1 MPYTVF
7 FRDEK
12 RIVIA
17 DNFIGQQPTA
27 HQDFLRAMT
36 DALAASGTI
45 NDPRATKNSNGDW
58 SVLVT
63 DTNED
68 VYIYVL
74 FTSHFEAEAKNET
87 EVKRP
92 STNRELV
99 IIDPAGPKDS
109 VGGYHPGY
117 WSIDHYAS
125 LMEDEKRRLFLEVVN
140 QVENNIPSGF
150 YSINNDGSLSIH
162 ASKQGAYTI
171 SVVCR
176 AEWLYR

>member
-7 FRDEK
+7 FREAN
-12 RIVIA
+12 RIITA
-17 DNFIGQQPTA
+17 SNFIRRQPVA
-27 HQDFLRAMT
+27 HQQVLETMVH
-36 DALAASGTI
+36 ALAERGAIT
-45 NDPRATKNSNGDW
+45 DPRATKKSNGDW
-58 SVLVT
+58 SVLVK

-74 FTSHFEAEAKNET
+74 FTSSFEAEAKHET

-92 STNRELV
+92 LTKRELV
-99 IIDPAGPKDS
+99 IIDPAGPRDS

-150 YSINNDGSLSIH
+150 YSINNDGSLAIH
-162 ASKQGAYTI
+162 ASKQGAAYTI

-176 AEWLYR
+176 AEWR